1 MKVTRTEIDGVPVF
15 WASGGTADGY
25 RVALLFRVGQSDE
38 TLARSGI
45 THLVE
50 HLALHRVGQPEHH
63 YNGTVDSVTT
73 AFFTEGDGDEVVRFL
88 GTVCGALREPPL
100 DRLEAEKQILRTE
113 AAGRSPGAA
122 GRLLLWRYGAAGY
135 GLQGYEELG
144 LPAHTAED
152 VTAWTAR
159 WFTRANAA
167 LAVVGGPPPA
177 GLRLD
182 LPDGARVPP
191 PAPTSALPQTPAY
204 FNSQVNGVGL
214 SAVVPRATAGNVFAT
229 LLQRRLHRALRL
241 DDALSYNVQVG
252 YSPRDGEMAHI
263 VAFADGLAEAHPR
276 LTQEFVDEIERIAD
290 EPVPDAELREAVS
303 IHRARLDQPEVA
315 GALTMSSCWNE
326 LMGAPDRTYEEIL
339 LDLDGLTPG
348 DVREVART
356 VRDSALLMVP
366 DGQEPHVDRYVPAPG
381 SSVVAVRGETFDR
394 ADPEAGHLHLIVG
407 PTGVTSMTGPSLG
420 TVRYDSCAAVLAW
433 PDGARALIGLDGIT
447 VHIEPNRWIGADGL
461 PARIDRMVPA
471 DRVVPMPARP
481 DEDIPE
487 RPETAPARPKPG
499 RRRSAPR
506 FRLPFGLRR
515 GTAWDDPCL
524 AAVLPQVG
532 AGRLDA
538 GLELLSRS
546 RPLPE
551 LRGFYLDRLSRAAAG
566 HSDRLDA
573 LAAARPD
580 DPDVHLWLGGTLIRE
595 AWNVRGGARAK
606 DVTEERFAQFWLIL
620 AGAGEPL
627 YRAAE
632 LLPEDPVPWNC
643 LQLHAMGL
651 QLGRLELDRIWR
663 ELKDRHGGLY
673 CGHYTRAQALC
684 GKWCGSDAEV
694 LEFAESAVEAAE
706 PGDPL
711 TAMLPVALLEN
722 GIGSEDGVKAYLSS
736 RPETHAALGAAADK
750 WLTHMA
756 DHPRTR
762 EAHHLFGAAFY
773 YAGDHDRARHHLSQ
787 AGMTLTDGLPW
798 GYWPRPART
807 YKEARRAV
815 GLR

>member
-1 MKVTRTEIDGVPVF
+1 VKVTRTEIDGVPVF

>member
-1 MKVTRTEIDGVPVF
+1 MKVTRTEIDGVPAF
-15 WASGGTADGY
+15 WASGGYTDGY

-73 AFFTEGDGDEVVRFL
+73 AFFTEGDGDEVIRFL
-88 GTVCGALREPPL
+88 ATVCGALREPPL

-135 GLQGYEELG
+135 GLQGYDELG
-144 LPAHTAED
+144 LPAHTGED

-182 LPDGARVPP
+182 LPDGERMPP
-191 PAPTSALPQTPAY
+191 PEPTSALPHTPAY

-214 SAVVPRATAGNVFAT
+214 SAIVPRATAGNVFAT
-229 LLQRRLHRALRL
+229 ILQRRLHKALRL
-241 DDALSYNVQVG
+241 DDALSYSAQVG
-252 YSPRDGEMAHI
+252 YSPRDRDVAHI
-263 VAFADGLAEAHPR
+263 VAFADGLAESHPR
-276 LTQEFVDEIERIAD
+276 LTQEFIDEIERIAD
-290 EPVPDAELREAVS
+290 EPVADAELGEAVS
-303 IHRARLDQPEVA
+303 IHRARLDQPETA
-315 GALTMSSCWNE
+315 GAMTMSSCWNE
-326 LMGAPDRTYEEIL
+326 LMGAPHRTYEEIL
-339 LDLDGLTPG
+339 RHLDELTPD
-348 DVREVART
+348 DVQDVGRT

-366 DGQEPHVDRYVPAPG
+366 DGQEPHVERYVPAPG
-381 SSVVAVRGETFDR
+381 SSVVAVRGETFTR

-407 PTGVTSMTGPSLG
+407 PTGVTSMAGPTMG

-447 VHIEPNRWIGADGL
+447 VHIEPNRWIDADGL

-487 RPETAPARPKPG
+487 RPETTVAPPKPG
-499 RRRSAPR
+499 RRRRSLR
-506 FRLPFGLRR
+506 SRVSFGLRE
-515 GTAWDDPCL
+515 GTAWDDPAL
-524 AAVLPQVG
+524 AAALPQVG

-538 GLELLSRS
+538 GLELLTRSRS
-546 RPLPE
+546 LPE
-551 LRGFYLDRLSRAAAG
+551 LRGLYLDRLSRAASG
-566 HSDRLDA
+566 HSDRLA
-573 LAAARPD
+573 AMAAARPD
-580 DPDVHLWLGGTLIRE
+580 DPDVHLWLGGTLVRE
-595 AWNVRGGARAK
+595 AWDARGSAQSEYVS
-606 DVTEERFAQFWLIL
+606 DEQFAQFWLIL

-632 LLPEDPVPWNC
+632 LLPEDPVPWDS
-643 LQLHAMGL
+643 LQWHAIGL

-663 ELKDRHGGLY
+663 ELKDRHDGLY

-684 GKWCGSDAEV
+684 AKWWGSDADV
-694 LEFAESAVEAAE
+694 LEFAESTVEAAK

-711 TAMLPVALLEN
+711 AAILPVALLEN
-722 GIGSEDGVKAYLSS
+722 GMDADDGLEAYLS

-750 WLTHMA
+750 WLTNMTE
-756 DHPRTR
+756 HPRTR

-773 YAGDHDRARHHLSQ
+773 FAGDVDRARHHLSQ
-787 AGMTLTDGLPW
+787 AGKTLPDGLPW
-798 GYWPRPART
+798 GYWARPARA
-807 YKEARRAV
+807 YKDALRDL